1 MESVDILE
9 EGSFVYIKFSLTDT
23 WIHIY
28 IIQMF
33 VGVKMNLEAVEC
45 KAQCSIQS
53 TECQPVEIAL
63 DQGRNKFVKYKV
75 E

>member
-1 MESVDILE
+1 
-9 EGSFVYIKFSLTDT
+9 
-23 WIHIY
+23 
-28 IIQMF
+28 MF

-53 TECQPVEIAL
+53 TECQPVEIAS
-63 DQGRNKFVKYKV
+63 DQGRNKLVNYSV